1 MRTLL
6 LCALAF
12 LLWASRAS
20 ALTCQ
25 DLDGAKIFSQEQPH
39 VYLGFF
45 GDRFATDS
53 VNNQFGEY
61 GSPFSNLSVR
71 NQFGPYGSQFAQY
84 SATNR
89 FSTSPPVI
97 VRGDEPLA
105 YLTTNALLSP
115 RASLEEVDAL
125 CEFHAFQPWEGGAAS
140 PVNPNQHGMSGTWAN
155 PATDSQ
161 GFVIEVVPD
170 YFEIGEGLIFG
181 GWYTYGSGPGAS
193 KRWYTLQG
201 RVVAGSGI
209 ADMEIY
215 ETTGGRFDS
224 LQATAT
230 RSVGWA
236 AAQFSNCSSGVLV
249 FNFTDG
255 SARSGVIPLLRLL
268 PNVSCTQTGMG
279 GGTGGAYALS
289 GAWADVGGNAGQG
302 LVWEVNP
309 TLGFLFAGWYT
320 FFESAPAGAAAST
333 QTWYTLQ
340 GTLPQGSAGSV
351 VLGIYETRGGDFN
364 ASAPTTTEQV
374 GIATIS
380 LLSCTSAEMS
390 YEFILGRNAGVSG
403 LLELSKLLPLG
414 ADC

>member
-1 MRTLL
+1 M
-6 LCALAF
+6 
-12 LLWASRAS
+12 
-20 ALTCQ
+20 
-25 DLDGAKIFSQEQPH
+25 
-39 VYLGFF
+39 YLGFF
-45 GDRFATDS
+45 GNRFAADS
-53 VNNQFGEY
+53 VNNQFGQY
-61 GSPFSNLSVR
+61 GNPFSNLSVR
-71 NQFGPYGSQFAQY
+71 NQFGPYGSQFAPY

-97 VRGDEPLA
+97 VRGAEPLA
-105 YLTTNALLSP
+105 YLTTNVLMSP

-125 CEFHAFQPWEGGAAS
+125 CDFHAFQAWEGGAAP
-140 PVNPNQHGMSGTWAN
+140 PVNANQHGISGTWAN

-170 YFEIGEGLIFG
+170 YFETGEGLIFA
-181 GWYTYGSGPGAS
+181 GWYTYGSGPSAD

-201 RVVAGSGI
+201 TVAAGSGI
-209 ADMEIY
+209 AEMEIY

-224 LQATAT
+224 LQPTAT
-230 RSVGWA
+230 RSVGRA
-236 AAQFSNCSSGVLV
+236 AAQFINCSSGVLA

-279 GGTGGAYALS
+279 GGTRSVYALS

-320 FFESAPAGAAAST
+320 FFEGAPAIAGAST

-340 GTLPQGSAGSV
+340 GTLPQDSAGSV
-351 VLGIYETRGGDFN
+351 VVGIYETLGGDFN

-374 GIATIS
+374 GIATIA
-380 LLSCTSAEMS
+380 LKSCTSAEMH
-390 YEFILGRNAGVSG
+390 YEFILGRNAGMSG

-414 ADC
+414 AEC